1 MVQKDHMLVM
11 SMGKPRQLETGP
23 QSRLVSLH
31 ILVILGASESRLQH
45 AHVFEMDE
53 VQICLCLGR

>member
-1 MVQKDHMLVM
+1 MLVM

-53 VQICLCLGR
+53 VQICLCLER